1 MGAGLPQASPKPA
14 KNSGRLKISK
24 GFTSSP
30 ASGTTRL
37 TFTGTLENCLGFPS
51 IPGAV
56 GPITGGSFRLTLQ
69 VPPGSTCAG
78 LTAGFPLSTML
89 SINWTTP
96 DPAKPGKFKKVA
108 GDKTTLASYLEPSTN
123 PIVIGVTSQ
132 DFGVKSKI
140 PGFPAKH
147 ALMTFAIDQ
156 NTSELSTGCADKHG
170 LALLTFTG
178 VNAPS
183 VLVIP

>member
-1 MGAGLPQASPKPA
+1 VSILSGSLPGGLTLGDSGVLAGAPNVAGD
-14 KNSGRLKISK
+14 
-24 GFTSSP
+24 F
-30 ASGTTRL
+30 
-37 TFTGTLENCLGFPS
+37 TFTVQAIDARSATVSKSLS
-51 IPGAV
+51 
-56 GPITGGSFRLTLQ
+56 ITGGSFRLTLQ

-147 ALMTFAIDQ
+147 AVMTFAIDQ